1 MNAKLKTFSL
11 KWRRRWRRVDRDIR
25 TIIIQCQVREG
36 RTIVGI
42 SSAPTYGQLMAG
54 NRSLYHGE

>member
-1 MNAKLKTFSL
+1 MNAKLMSRNMKRAL
-11 KWRRRWRRVDRDIR
+11 IWRKIDRQVR
-25 TIIIQCQVREG
+25 TIISLCEVRSG